1 MAEIRA
7 LKDLKSGTTFFPAT
21 IGEAVVV
28 AGKKLTAHV
37 KRIDAVE
44 TAVETLRTDLDT
56 RTTWYTE

>member
-28 AGKKLTAHV
+28 AGKRLTAHV
-37 KRIDAVE
+37 KRIDQLEEDVTGLRANLDDR
-44 TAVETLRTDLDT
+44 TL
-56 RTTWYTE
+56 WK